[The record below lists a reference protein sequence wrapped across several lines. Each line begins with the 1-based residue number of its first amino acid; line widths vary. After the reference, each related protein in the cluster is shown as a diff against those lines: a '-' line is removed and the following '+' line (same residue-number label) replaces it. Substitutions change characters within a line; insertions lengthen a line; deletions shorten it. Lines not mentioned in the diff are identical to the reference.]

1 MSAVPKITG
10 AKRVVQPPKVVS
22 IKSQDESKNIEE
34 VKKMIQT
41 TIQPKDLGIKVR
53 KLVKTARGIMVETDK
68 ADELKTLQEC
78 KALRSKGLVIEAL
91 RKRSPKLM
99 IYDLEADRA
108 EQEVVED
115 IFAQNVDDLI
125 SRDDFLK
132 EFKCVHKYLS
142 RNRNDSRTNWVAECS
157 ARVRNILRRRDRLFL
172 GWQSCRVKDCHP
184 VVRCYKCLAY
194 GHISRHCK
202 GKQMCAHCTGEH
214 DIKDCDKNDQ
224 PAKCL
229 NSKMP
234 KKDTN
239 YSTGTK
245 GCTEYERACRIA
257 LEKVP

>member
-1 MSAVPKITG
+1 MYDIFNYMTKWATSQYKSKKLNVVQFNDIKTKMSDMTELLSGLERRDNRIEGRLEERHKIIKKLGTVPRKEETEFPRLSSYAEVSAVPKITG

-108 EQEVVED
+108 EQEVEET
-115 IFAQNVDDLI
+115 
-125 SRDDFLK
+125 FLP
-132 EFKCVHKYLS
+132 
-142 RNRNDSRTNWVAECS
+142 RT
-157 ARVRNILRRRDRLFL
+157 L
-172 GWQSCRVKDCHP
+172 
-184 VVRCYKCLAY
+184 
-194 GHISRHCK
+194 
-202 GKQMCAHCTGEH
+202 T
-214 DIKDCDKNDQ
+214 
-224 PAKCL
+224 
-229 NSKMP
+229 
-234 KKDTN
+234 T
-239 YSTGTK
+239 
-245 GCTEYERACRIA
+245 
-257 LEKVP
+257 